1 MGQTFAK
8 ECNIL
13 MQLSLNDKKCCF
25 VRDNLI
31 TLSGKSQVGELEM
44 KYDIII
50 KGGRY
55 FDGSGESSSL
65 QNVAIKDG
73 KIALVTAKNIDQA
86 DSKQLIDAQG
96 QWVTPGFLDTHTHY
110 DSELIVSPG
119 LSESVRHGVTT
130 VLVGSCSL
138 SMICSDT
145 EDASDIFT
153 RVETVPREK
162 VLPILQKHKTWST
175 PKDWVKFIKKQPMG
189 PNVISFLG
197 HSDMRVGSMGLQRAT
212 DLNIVPS
219 ESEMQSMEG
228 SLKEALDEGFL
239 GLSTMCLKWDKVDGD
254 REWSKSLPSTY
265 AKWKEVSRLNKLV
278 RQYDRVHQGAPNAAA
293 ALQINQYMRESMGI
307 FKKRL
312 KTTLISRMDLKGSV
326 FLSKITNIAAK
337 VTNFFNGDFRWQVLP
352 TPFTVYADGID
363 VVFFEEFGAGELALD
378 LKDAVERNNLLQDE
392 KYRRDFRKFYGE
404 KLSPRVWQRDFS
416 DAIILDCPDQS
427 IVGKNFA
434 EVAQHRNVHVVDLFL
449 DLVVE
454 HGKKLRWVTTV
465 GNHRKHVLKDMVKD
479 QKSLITFSDAG
490 AHIRNM
496 AFYNLPLRM
505 LKLVNESI
513 EEGEPMMS
521 IEKAVWRM
529 TGDQADWFGIDAGHI
544 RVGDRADVVILDPNG
559 FNQNLEDVH
568 WGEMENF
575 GLQRL
580 VNRNPG
586 LVKYVLINGKIAVEN
601 EILRPELG
609 QALGFGTFL
618 PAR

>member
-1 MGQTFAK
+1 
-8 ECNIL
+8 
-13 MQLSLNDKKCCF
+13 MQ
-25 VRDNLI
+25 
-31 TLSGKSQVGELEM
+31 
-44 KYDIII
+44 YDIII

-55 FDGSGESSSL
+55 FDGTGEASSFK
-65 QNVAIKDG
+65 NIAISNG
-73 KIALVTAKNIDQA
+73 KIVLVTADAINEA
-86 DSKQLIDAQG
+86 DAGKIIDAKG
-96 QWVTPGFLDTHTHY
+96 QWVSPGFLDTHTHY
-110 DSELIVSPG
+110 DSELIVSPS

-162 VLPILQKHKTWST
+162 VLPILEKYKTWKS
-175 PKDWVKFIKKQPMG
+175 PRDWVKFVKQQPMG

-197 HSDMRVGSMGLQRAT
+197 HSDMRVGSMGLARST
-212 DLNIVPS
+212 DLSIQPT
-219 ESEMQSMEG
+219 EAEMQKMEAD
-228 SLKEALDEGFL
+228 LKEALDEGFL

-265 AKWKEVSRLNKLV
+265 AKWKEVSRLNNLV
-278 RQYDRVHQGAPNAAA
+278 RAYGRVHQGAPNAAE
-293 ALQINQYMRESMGI
+293 ALQVNQYMRECMGI

-326 FLSKITNIAAK
+326 FLSKLTSVASI

-378 LKDAVERNNLLQDE
+378 LKDAVERNNLLKDE

-404 KLSPRVWQRDFS
+404 KLSPRVWQRDFG
-416 DAIILDCPDQS
+416 DAMILDCPDQS
-427 IVGKNFA
+427 IIGKNFA
-434 EVAQHRNVHVVDLFL
+434 DVADARNVHVVDLFL

-454 HGKKLRWVTTV
+454 HGKKLRWYTTV
-465 GNHRKHVLKDMVKD
+465 GNHRKEVLKGMVKD
-479 QKSLITFSDAG
+479 KKSLITFSDAG

-513 EEGEPMMS
+513 EEAKPMMTM
-521 IEKAVWRM
+521 EKAIWRM
-529 TGDQADWFGIDAGHI
+529 TGDQADWFGVDAGRI
-544 RVGDRADVVILDPNG
+544 KVGDRADVVVLDPKG
-559 FNQNLEDVH
+559 FDQNLEDVH
-568 WGEMENF
+568 WAEMENF
-575 GLQRL
+575 GLKRL

-586 LVKYVLINGKIAVEN
+586 LVKHVVINGKMAVDN
-601 EILRPELG
+601 EELVPELG
-609 QALGFGTFL
+609 KETGFGTFL
-618 PAR
+618 AAR

>member
-1 MGQTFAK
+1 
-8 ECNIL
+8 
-13 MQLSLNDKKCCF
+13 
-25 VRDNLI
+25 
-31 TLSGKSQVGELEM
+31 M

-55 FDGSGESSSL
+55 FDGTGEASSL
-65 QNVAIKDG
+65 QNIAIKDN
-73 KIALVTAKNIDQA
+73 KIALVTAEDINEQ
-86 DSKQLIDAQG
+86 DSDKTINAQG
-96 QWVTPGFLDTHTHY
+96 QWVMPGFLDTHTHY
-110 DSELIVSPG
+110 DSELIVSPS

-175 PKDWVKFIKKQPMG
+175 PKDWVKFVKQQPMG

-197 HSDMRVGSMGLQRAT
+197 HSDMRVGSMGLTRAT
-212 DLNIVPS
+212 DLSIEPT
-219 ESEMQSMEG
+219 EAEMQKMEG
-228 SLKEALDEGFL
+228 DLKEALDEGFL
-239 GLSTMCLKWDKVDGD
+239 GLSTMCLKWDKVDGN

-278 RQYDRVHQGAPNAAA
+278 RQYDRVHQGAPNAAEI
-293 ALQINQYMRESMGI
+293 LQINQYMRECMGI

-326 FLSKITNIAAK
+326 LLSKITNIAAR

-404 KLSPRVWQRDFS
+404 KLSPRVWQRDFG
-416 DAIILDCPDQS
+416 DAIILDCPDKE
-427 IVGKNFA
+427 IIGKNFA
-434 EVAQHRNVHVVDLFL
+434 DVATDRNVHVVDLFL

-454 HGKKLRWVTTV
+454 HGKKLRWYTTV
-465 GNHRKHVLKDMVKD
+465 GNHRKEVLKGMVKD
-479 QKSLITFSDAG
+479 KKSLITFSDAG

-513 EEGEPMMS
+513 EENKPMMT

-529 TGDQADWFGIDAGHI
+529 TGDQADWFGVDAGRI
-544 RVGDRADVVILDPNG
+544 QVGDRADVVVIDPKG
-559 FNQNLEDVH
+559 FDQNLEDVH

-586 LVKYVLINGKIAVEN
+586 LVKHVMINGKLAVDN
-601 EILRPELG
+601 EQLVPELG
-609 QALGFGTFL
+609 NEMGFGTFL
-618 PAR
+618 AAK